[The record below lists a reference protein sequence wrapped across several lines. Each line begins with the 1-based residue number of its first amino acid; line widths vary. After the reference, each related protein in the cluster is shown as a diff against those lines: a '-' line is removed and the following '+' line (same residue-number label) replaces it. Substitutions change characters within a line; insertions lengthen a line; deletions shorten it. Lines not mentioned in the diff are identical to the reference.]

1 MLLLSIGLF
10 YLYESRI
17 SLLVFKKTAKNC
29 EQEENLSEFET
40 VLEGRLVCCY
50 WRRAETNFFSARVCS
65 VYIIFLWF
73 WCNLSFDIRI
83 IHLK

>member
-1 MLLLSIGLF
+1 MLLLGIGLF
-10 YLYESRI
+10 HLQ
-17 SLLVFKKTAKNC
+17 KTAKNC
-29 EQEENLSEFET
+29 EQQENLSEFET
-40 VLEGRLVCCY
+40 VHEGRLVCCY

-73 WCNLSFDIRI
+73 WCNLSVDFKI